1 MSKVPNPA
9 SGGIEVLI
17 YPVCSGEVMGQA
29 PVIDSS
35 ECSDCE
41 SCVEL
46 CPTVF
51 KINEETGMI
60 EAVELSQYPEEEI
73 REAISCCPKDCIT
86 WEGGG

>member
-41 SCVEL
+41 SCVEV
-46 CPTVF
+46 CPSVF
-51 KINEETGMI
+51 RINEETGMI

-73 REAISCCPKDCIT
+73 REAISCCPKDCIS